1 MRAGRKQR
9 PCTYHATMIV
19 TRSEEWCVEA
29 SNPDEAK
36 QPLAS
41 GHGDRYHLGGILQ
54 MPDYT

>member
-1 MRAGRKQR
+1 
-9 PCTYHATMIV
+9 MIV

-41 GHGDRYHLGGILQ
+41 GHGHRYHLGGILQ